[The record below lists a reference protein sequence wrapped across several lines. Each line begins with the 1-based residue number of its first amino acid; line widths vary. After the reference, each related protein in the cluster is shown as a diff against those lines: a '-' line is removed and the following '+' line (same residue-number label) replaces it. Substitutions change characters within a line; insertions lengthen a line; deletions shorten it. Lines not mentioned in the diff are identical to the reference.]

1 MKKSKLSLILF
12 IGVSILYVFG
22 ILIDN
27 ISLRFIFKP
36 LILVSLMIYYS
47 SSVQEKSQLFL
58 AALFFSFLGDI
69 FLLFESEINFILGLV
84 SFLLAHIMFI
94 VLVVRMLKKPSS
106 KNGLIAFIPFVITFS
121 GLLFLLKDSLGEMMI
136 PVIIYGAVISI
147 FGTVSL
153 LNYLTSKTKESM
165 FLLIGAVFFV
175 LSDSVLAINKFYD
188 SMAFYPLIVIV
199 TYILAQYFICLLYT
213 SPSPRD

>member
-199 TYILAQYFICLLYT
+199 TYILAQYFICRFMIVK
-213 SPSPRD
+213 SK

>member
-1 MKKSKLSLILF
+1 M
-12 IGVSILYVFG
+12 
-22 ILIDN
+22 
-27 ISLRFIFKP
+27 
-36 LILVSLMIYYS
+36 
-47 SSVQEKSQLFL
+47 
-58 AALFFSFLGDI
+58 
-69 FLLFESEINFILGLV
+69 LFESEINFILGLV

-199 TYILAQYFICLLYT
+199 TYILAQYFICRFMIVK
-213 SPSPRD
+213 SK